1 MIHKLE
7 KNQIRCY
14 GNILD
19 FKSNK
24 DCTGNY
30 LSSISFTNNLF
41 IMNYNITTYEVETD
55 ILIENDEYFIE
66 IDCNV
71 GNIGYEV
78 YLNYILLSQNQLDEN
93 GYSKVSIP
101 NDTLHDIDIL
111 IKIQSSEG
119 YNEYTTIFTIN
130 DYINEG
136 GD

>member
-30 LSSISFTNNLF
+30 LSSISFTDNLF
-41 IMNYNITTYEVETD
+41 IMNYNIITYEVETN
-55 ILIENDEYFIE
+55 ILIEDDEYFIE

-78 YLNYILLSQNQLDEN
+78 YLNYILL
-93 GYSKVSIP
+93 
-101 NDTLHDIDIL
+101 
-111 IKIQSSEG
+111 
-119 YNEYTTIFTIN
+119 
-130 DYINEG
+130 
-136 GD
+136 